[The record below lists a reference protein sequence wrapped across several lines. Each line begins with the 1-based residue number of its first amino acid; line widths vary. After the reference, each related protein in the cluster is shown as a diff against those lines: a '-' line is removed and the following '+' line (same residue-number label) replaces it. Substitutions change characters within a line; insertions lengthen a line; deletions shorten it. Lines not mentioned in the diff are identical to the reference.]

1 MVTRTEGG
9 QLELETITQ
18 LITTLGSMLEDR
30 TRSFDDEK
38 IRIEEFNRNLNN
50 IQNKAN
56 ELLKPLNS
64 KQKLSPSNP
73 RKSKQKIQVISK
85 AKEFL
90 SRLKEINPKF
100 YKGIGVGTNLRGGS
114 AEVLLGGLFW
124 NDKLVHLTSI
134 SSN

>member
-1 MVTRTEGG
+1 
-9 QLELETITQ
+9 
-18 LITTLGSMLEDR
+18 MLEDR

-50 IQNKAN
+50 IQNEAN

-64 KQKLSPSNP
+64 KQKLPPSDS

-134 SSN
+134 SAN

>member
-9 QLELETITQ
+9 QLELATITQ
-18 LITTLGSMLEDR
+18 LVTALGSMLENR

-50 IQNKAN
+50 IQNEAN

-64 KQKLSPSNP
+64 KQKLSPSDP
-73 RKSKQKIQVISK
+73 RKSKQKKIQVISK

-90 SRLKEINPKF
+90 SRLKRSTQNFIKVLVLEPIFEGVLQKF
-100 YKGIGVGTNLRGGS
+100 C
-114 AEVLLGGLFW
+114 
-124 NDKLVHLTSI
+124 
-134 SSN
+134 